1 MGGGEGVVKT
11 EQTVFQLFF
20 PLDGPGRRAL
30 MGEESRVG
38 AVLLPECLP
47 LIHSTDIRLTWNFS
61 AYFSREG
68 G

>member
-38 AVLLPECLP
+38 AVL
-47 LIHSTDIRLTWNFS
+47 
-61 AYFSREG
+61 
-68 G
+68 